1 MTAKSKAPKA
11 GKVIVTAP
19 KIEMAYRHVTEVTA
33 KGEHEIAT
41 AINAL
46 HVAIKGS
53 KLSTADVEKALKA
66 NTTEGTILKFS
77 HVEGLATWAE
87 MRSKFAE
94 FKALPIAKQLSTAT
108 ASYKL
113 LGATAHNSFTAFDKL
128 TDGIKEARKLKNN
141 KAKEPKDTKAPKE
154 PTSAKAVLAKF
165 LEFVNALDVESV
177 TTKEAEIMQEI
188 SMRLMEFE
196 TIDA

>member
-1 MTAKSKAPKA
+1 MTAKSKAPK
-11 GKVIVTAP
+11 TAKLAVSSP
-19 KIEMAYRHVTEVTA
+19 KIETAYRKVSEVTA
-33 KGEHEIAT
+33 KGEAEIAK
-41 AINAL
+41 AISELAL
-46 HVAIKGS
+46 AIKGS
-53 KLSTADVEKALKA
+53 KLSTADIEKALKA

-77 HVEGLATWAE
+77 HVEGLQTWSELRA
-87 MRSKFAE
+87 KFAE